1 MEDIKISFLST
12 GKKQKNMFSKMG
24 SDLRFYKVPCISA
37 GQRWF
42 FSFRFYLMTAI
53 KKSVKIP
60 KYPHKHWALGLLNKY
75 SILPNYTAVVSEHLT
90 LWITLNSLT
99 LSTVWVP
106 PTF

>member
-12 GKKQKNMFSKMG
+12 GKRQKNMFSKMG
-24 SDLRFYKVPCISA
+24 SDLRFYKVVCKRA

-53 KKSVKIP
+53 KNIVKIP
-60 KYPHKHWALGLLNKY
+60 KYPHKHWALGLLHNY
-75 SILPNYTAVVSEHLT
+75 SLLPNYITVVSEHPT

-99 LSTVWVP
+99 FSTVWVP